1 MKKVCFLSLFCD
13 RLYCCR
19 CIFAKKENYGKHREY
34 KPSHAPACRSTQGM
48 GADASAERKNASAT
62 RISPM
67 ATSGAT

>member
-19 CIFAKKENYGKHREY
+19 CILPKKRTMENTENTSQAMLLLAEAHR
-34 KPSHAPACRSTQGM
+34 AW
-48 GADASAERKNASAT
+48 ERMRPLRENASAT
-62 RISPM
+62 RITPM